1 MKKKIL
7 VVLISILVILWLIII
22 ARECILNFDGFLDNN
37 NSISRDEAKSL
48 ILKGNNQ
55 NFKLTRIIDNDKYE
69 YYNRDNIVAIYKNGD
84 LVSWVD
90 IKNSLGYSFNTND
103 KTAIETTQFHTTEY
117 SQYGRPFDE
126 INYDWFEYKYLGQKN
141 INNRTTYIISLN
153 SNNLI
158 EKLYIDASTGV
169 VINRKEMFKT
179 IITTH
184 YTNENFEVSF
194 DTVTEKDIA
203 LPNLDDYTITKNT

>member
-7 VVLISILVILWLIII
+7 VVLISILVILLLIII

-69 YYNRDNIVAIYKNGD
+69 YYNRDNIVAVYKNGN

-90 IKNSLGYSFNTND
+90 AKNSLSYSFNTND
-103 KTAIETTQFHTTEY
+103 KTAIETTQFKATEY

-126 INYDWFEYKYLGQKN
+126 INNLQMEYKYLGEKN
-141 INNRTTYIISLN
+141 INNRTTYIITLN
-153 SNNLI
+153 SNNHI
-158 EKLYIDASTGV
+158 VKLYIDSSTGV
-169 VINRKEMFKT
+169 VINRKEMFKS